1 MKQDNK
7 GNKHGKKFMEKKNKT
22 KQKNMDSLE
31 KNIKKNASDNS
42 TVKFVHAGQEKMS
55 GKKRLGK
62 EVKKPM
68 TKEEGQ
74 LLLNKVSIDSY
85 KPNPNA
91 KVRIIP
97 LGGLDQIGMNITL
110 IEDDDDIVIVDCGTS
125 FPDDELL
132 GIDLVIPDFTYL
144 KENVDKIRGIVITHG
159 HEDHI
164 GGVPYLLREM
174 HLPVYATKLAL
185 ALIKHKLEE
194 QGMTEND
201 YELHQA
207 NFGDVVRLGN
217 IYVEYIKTNHSI
229 VDSAALAIYTKAG
242 IVFHTGDF
250 KVDYTPVFGDA
261 IDLRRYA
268 SLGAKGVLAVLSDS
282 TNAIKPGF
290 TMSERVVGQTFE
302 QIFSEH
308 KDSRIIVA
316 TFASNVDR
324 VRQVLD
330 KAIKYGRKVAIEGR
344 SMVQT
349 IDLASQLG
357 YIDLPANAIVDSE
370 LLKAYTDE
378 QTVIITT
385 GSQGESMAALSRM
398 ANGSHK
404 KISIKP
410 SDVIV
415 LSSTPIPGNE
425 KSVAKVI
432 NELSRKHATIIMHE
446 THVSGHA
453 CAEEIKLIYSL
464 LSPKFAVP
472 MHGEYRHRKEAAS
485 LAVSCGVR
493 GENALIIENGDVL
506 ELSAEAA
513 ELKGSVTNGKVF
525 VDGLGIGDVGSVV
538 LRDRQALSQNG
549 IIIASMVVDTRAK
562 RILSGPN
569 LTSRGFIYVK
579 ESIDLIDECRDLV
592 IDVFNKCASIPGK
605 ELDIKKLQ
613 IEIRMELGQFL
624 WKRIKRQPMILPLI
638 MELEG

>member
-1 MKQDNK
+1 MKEK
-7 GNKHGKKFMEKKNKT
+7 GKNKQGDA
-22 KQKNMDSLE
+22 KSKSSERLDALE
-31 KNIKKNASDNS
+31 QNIKKNASNKS
-42 TVKFVHAGQEKMS
+42 TVKFVHATQGSSFKDRQKQ
-55 GKKRLGK
+55 GK
-62 EVKKPM
+62 EPKKAM
-68 TKEEGQ
+68 TKEEGR
-74 LLLNKVSIDSY
+74 LLLNRAFVDSY
-85 KPNPNA
+85 KPAPGA
-91 KVRIIP
+91 KVRVIP
-97 LGGLDQIGMNITL
+97 LGGLDQIGNNITL
-110 IEDDDDIVIVDCGTS
+110 IEDDDDIIIVYCGTS

-144 KENVDKIRGIVITHG
+144 KENAEKIRGIVITHG

-164 GGVPYLLREM
+164 GGVPYLLREL

-201 YELHQA
+201 FELHLT

-217 IYVEYIKTNHSI
+217 MYVEYIKTNHSI

-242 IVFHTGDF
+242 IIFHTGDF

-268 SLGAKGVLAVLSDS
+268 ALGAEGVLAVLSDS

-290 TMSERVVGQTFE
+290 TMSERVVGQTFD

-357 YIDLPANAIVDSE
+357 YIDLPANAIVDSD
-370 LLKAYTDE
+370 LLKAYPDE

-485 LAVSCGVR
+485 LAVSCGVK

-506 ELSAEAA
+506 ELSSDAA

-549 IIIASMVVDTRAK
+549 IIIASMVVDARAR
-562 RILSGPN
+562 RIISGPN

-592 IDVFNKCASIPGK
+592 IDVFNKCAATHGK
-605 ELDIKKLQ
+605 ELDLKKLQ

-638 MELEG
+638 MEIEA

>member
-1 MKQDNK
+1 
-7 GNKHGKKFMEKKNKT
+7 
-22 KQKNMDSLE
+22 
-31 KNIKKNASDNS
+31 
-42 TVKFVHAGQEKMS
+42 
-55 GKKRLGK
+55 
-62 EVKKPM
+62 
-68 TKEEGQ
+68 
-74 LLLNKVSIDSY
+74 
-85 KPNPNA
+85 
-91 KVRIIP
+91 
-97 LGGLDQIGMNITL
+97 
-110 IEDDDDIVIVDCGTS
+110 
-125 FPDDELL
+125 
-132 GIDLVIPDFTYL
+132 
-144 KENVDKIRGIVITHG
+144 
-159 HEDHI
+159 
-164 GGVPYLLREM
+164 
-174 HLPVYATKLAL
+174 
-185 ALIKHKLEE
+185 
-194 QGMTEND
+194 
-201 YELHQA
+201 
-207 NFGDVVRLGN
+207 
-217 IYVEYIKTNHSI
+217 
-229 VDSAALAIYTKAG
+229 
-242 IVFHTGDF
+242 
-250 KVDYTPVFGDA
+250 
-261 IDLRRYA
+261 
-268 SLGAKGVLAVLSDS
+268 
-282 TNAIKPGF
+282 
-290 TMSERVVGQTFE
+290 
-302 QIFSEH
+302 
-308 KDSRIIVA
+308 
-316 TFASNVDR
+316 
-324 VRQVLD
+324 
-330 KAIKYGRKVAIEGR
+330 
-344 SMVQT
+344 MVQT

-464 LSPKFAVP
+464 LSPTFAVP

-485 LAVSCGVR
+485 LAVSCGVA

>member
-1 MKQDNK
+1 
-7 GNKHGKKFMEKKNKT
+7 
-22 KQKNMDSLE
+22 
-31 KNIKKNASDNS
+31 
-42 TVKFVHAGQEKMS
+42 
-55 GKKRLGK
+55 
-62 EVKKPM
+62 
-68 TKEEGQ
+68 
-74 LLLNKVSIDSY
+74 
-85 KPNPNA
+85 
-91 KVRIIP
+91 
-97 LGGLDQIGMNITL
+97 
-110 IEDDDDIVIVDCGTS
+110 
-125 FPDDELL
+125 
-132 GIDLVIPDFTYL
+132 
-144 KENVDKIRGIVITHG
+144 
-159 HEDHI
+159 
-164 GGVPYLLREM
+164 
-174 HLPVYATKLAL
+174 
-185 ALIKHKLEE
+185 
-194 QGMTEND
+194 
-201 YELHQA
+201 
-207 NFGDVVRLGN
+207 
-217 IYVEYIKTNHSI
+217 
-229 VDSAALAIYTKAG
+229 
-242 IVFHTGDF
+242 
-250 KVDYTPVFGDA
+250 
-261 IDLRRYA
+261 
-268 SLGAKGVLAVLSDS
+268 
-282 TNAIKPGF
+282 
-290 TMSERVVGQTFE
+290 MSERVVGQTFE

-549 IIIASMVVDTRAK
+549 IIIASMVVDTRAR